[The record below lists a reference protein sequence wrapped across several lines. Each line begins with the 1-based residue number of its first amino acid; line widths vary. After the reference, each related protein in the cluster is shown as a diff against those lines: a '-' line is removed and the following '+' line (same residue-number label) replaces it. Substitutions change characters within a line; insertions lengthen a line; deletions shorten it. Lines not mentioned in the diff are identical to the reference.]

1 MLHEQTM
8 KVKARDRD
16 IGEILAALRR
26 ADERVDNCNALHAK
40 QRDRWRVDQ
49 ARLEKALEEAV
60 TGAEQVAVVDPTA
73 EAGLGTTRKLAVDR
87 PASSGAPKRLRMGLE
102 VAASAES
109 EEIADLKEAAR
120 KERNAA
126 ADELDAVRD
135 ELPSWA
141 SSNTLLGSGA
151 RALVRRGRLCKGRS
165 GSRRASSGSS
175 TGLSRQSRSR
185 QHVVSICARPH
196 PIQSIPNYPTD
207 PVGKMASQV

>member
-1 MLHEQTM
+1 M
-8 KVKARDRD
+8 
-16 IGEILAALRR
+16 RR

-60 TGAEQVAVVDPTA
+60 TGAEQVAVADPTA

-135 ELPSWA
+135 ELGEFQHFVGLRDP
-141 SSNTLLGSGA
+141 
-151 RALVRRGRLCKGRS
+151 
-165 GSRRASSGSS
+165 GSRAAWEALQG
-175 TGLSRQSRSR
+175 TKRQ
-185 QHVVSICARPH
+185 QK
-196 PIQSIPNYPTD
+196 
-207 PVGKMASQV
+207 GKQRKQYWFE